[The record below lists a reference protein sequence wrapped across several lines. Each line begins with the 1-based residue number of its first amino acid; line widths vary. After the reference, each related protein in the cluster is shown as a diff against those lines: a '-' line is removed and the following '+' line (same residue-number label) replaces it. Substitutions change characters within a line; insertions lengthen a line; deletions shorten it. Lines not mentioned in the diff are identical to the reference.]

1 MDNRKS
7 TQSWGGGSHHCKR
20 SGYLLKKHA
29 LYWNR
34 PKRSTSLTFS
44 FFFLYGLNC
53 YPATLP
59 HITSLMTFGNIKKMR
74 VQMPS
79 ELRAMGTNIGGN
91 PIRIKPSKN
100 KNKKTSDPRIPWT
113 LSMVWICSLIHL
125 KHPKLQFLDPL
136 TRNRDVIGHLI
147 QFFHRKIP
155 NVAHLNVFEQK
166 KAQKKGRNKNCSL
179 LESGIIFRLQV

>member
-7 TQSWGGGSHHCKR
+7 TQSWGGGSHSLQEEWISSEKAR
-20 SGYLLKKHA
+20 LVLKSAQEKHFFDV
-29 LYWNR
+29 
-34 PKRSTSLTFS
+34 SL
-44 FFFLYGLNC
+44 FFLYGLNC

-79 ELRAMGTNIGGN
+79 ELRTMGTNIGGN

-147 QFFHRKIP
+147 RFFNPKIP
-155 NVAHLNVFEQK
+155 KCGKHLNVFEQK
-166 KAQKKGRNKNCSL
+166 KNQRKGRNKNYSPF
-179 LESGIIFRLQV
+179 GKWHHF